1 MTRLFAFSIILYAI
15 GGKMISYY
23 DEARQDLYDE
33 LHKLDKFARGIGKTL
48 KTVAKFFLILFLYL
62 SLNAVV
68 AVLTNQTRSIS
79 PSIFNLVQESLRTF
93 IQQNILILL
102 ACENTFQIYYT
113 FSIAVAFGV
122 GITALVLAMCK
133 IFACVKKSNVAVS
146 SCRKLFLSEK
156 FAAVAVSYK
165 QHVSF
170 LS

>member
-1 MTRLFAFSIILYAI
+1 M
-15 GGKMISYY
+15 YY

-33 LHKLDKFARGIGKTL
+33 LQKLDRVARGIGKTL
-48 KTVAKFFLILFLYL
+48 KTVAKFFLVLFLYL

-68 AVLTNQTRSIS
+68 AVLTNQTRAIS

-93 IQQNILILL
+93 IQQNVLILI
-102 ACENTFQIYYT
+102 ACESTFEIYYT
-113 FSIAVAFGV
+113 FSIVV
-122 GITALVLAMCK
+122 VIGIGATALVLAMCR
-133 IFACVKKSNVAVS
+133 IFAGVEARNGVTINCQKFAQ
-146 SCRKLFLSEK
+146 SEK

>member
-1 MTRLFAFSIILYAI
+1 MIL
-15 GGKMISYY
+15 YY

-33 LHKLDKFARGIGKTL
+33 LHKLDRFARGIGKTL

-62 SLNAVV
+62 SLNAIV
-68 AVLTNQTRSIS
+68 AILTNQTRSIS

-93 IQQNILILL
+93 IQQNVLLLL

-113 FSIAVAFGV
+113 FSIVVVIGV

-133 IFACVKKSNVAVS
+133 VFARVTKSNGAVC
-146 SCRKLFLSEK
+146 SCRKFSQSEK
-156 FAAVAVSYK
+156 FALVTVSYR